1 MVKKVNK
8 DTSAKRVDKIKN
20 QQTKIKKDK
29 ELKELRQK
37 IDKEVDY
44 TLDGSVKQLFLN
56 LTKMQIPF
64 DYEHTLEEFF
74 PEGIQKDSHGN
85 YFIKIGETKTMFCAH
100 LDTYCYEYKRVWH
113 IIKDNKIS
121 TDGTTTLGGDDK
133 AGVVIMLKMIEA
145 GVPGLYYF
153 FRGEE
158 GVTSPSGTWGSKE
171 ALKSNKENFKKYDR
185 CIAFDRRDYNNI
197 IIQQMYSE
205 CCSEEFAKALIKDL
219 GEYNLR
225 YYEDETGMWCDS
237 GVFMDIIP
245 ECTNISVGY
254 VDEHTFKETQDIEH
268 LEQLANACIKIKWDE
283 LPTKRDPS
291 LSSYGVG
298 RYNYDQDYEWDGNS
312 SSGYKR
318 KKKHKG
324 VRDYVTMDDMFWH
337 IVDILESV
345 GYDSLNDNF
354 NETEEMYFQNYKSGD
369 FFGLKII
376 DFEIFISEDDSLK
389 SYEHVGDLETF
400 EKYVSLGEDVDN
412 LDDDAKRHLD
422 SISKEVGNKKE
433 QIVNNEE
440 FTNNQNA
447 AFEEF
452 TLAYPNILKK
462 IIEDIKS
469 KNLIEVSPDTWVT
482 LDETMSDRGLALD
495 YGEDNGINPDDYIE
509 WVSYYWEW
517 CIKTLDKD
525 QKETKNESIS
535 KLDTDTIFFDIAMNK
550 EKKSIKAFIEQVI
563 EKGYVDTNYKYDIYK
578 IPVNSWIEKN
588 YSKEHKQYINQLNH
602 LNFIDW
608 LKEHKKDLK
617 KYYEE

>member
-1 MVKKVNK
+1 MVKKTNENASSK
-8 DTSAKRVDKIKN
+8 KIDKIKD
-20 QQTKIKKDK
+20 QQTKLKKDR
-29 ELKELRQK
+29 ELKELRAK

-74 PEGIQKDSHGN
+74 PSNIKKDTHGN
-85 YFIKIGETKTMFCAH
+85 YYTKIGDSKSMFCGH

-113 IIKDNKIS
+113 VIKGNKIS

-133 AGVVIMLKMIEA
+133 AGIVIMLKMIEA

-158 GVTSPSGTWGSKE
+158 GVTSPSGTWGSKQ
-171 ALKSNKENFKKYDR
+171 ALKTNKEKFEKYDR
-185 CIAFDRRDYNNI
+185 CIAFDRRDTNNLI
-197 IIQQMYSE
+197 TQQMYGE
-205 CCSEEFAKALIKDL
+205 CCSEEFAEALINDL

-237 GVFMDIIP
+237 GVFMDVIP

-268 LEQLANACIKIKWDE
+268 LEKLVEACIKIKWEE

-291 LSSYGVG
+291 LVSYGVG
-298 RYNYDQDYEWDGNS
+298 RYNYDYDYEWDGNY
-312 SSGYKR
+312 SSGYKKR

-345 GYDSLNDNF
+345 GYDSLNDDF
-354 NETEEMYFQNYKSGD
+354 GEADEMYFQNYKTGD

-376 DFEIFISEDDSLK
+376 DFEIFISEDDSLQ
-389 SYEHVGDLETF
+389 SYEHVGDLDTF

-422 SISKEVGNKKE
+422 SISKEAENIE
-433 QIVNNEE
+433 LTSSED
-440 FTNNQNA
+440 FTNNQNYG
-447 AFEEF
+447 FKGF
-452 TLAYPNILKK
+452 TIDNKPLVND
-462 IIEDIKS
+462 IINDIKS
-469 KNLIEVSPDTWVT
+469 KNAIEIEEPLWIK
-482 LDETMSDRGLALD
+482 LDDKITKANLNDEYDGYLQGLNA
-495 YGEDNGINPDDYIE
+495 DDYVD
-509 WVSYYWEW
+509 WLKYNWEW
-517 CIKTLDKD
+517 CFQTVGQEIEEDKK
-525 QKETKNESIS
+525 QPT
-535 KLDTDTIFFDIAMNK
+535 KLDANTIFFDIAMNQ
-550 EKKSIKAFIEQVI
+550 ESDAIKKFIEQVI
-563 EKGYVDTNYKYDIYK
+563 DKGHVDKKDKYDTYQIA
-578 IPVNSWIEKN
+578 VNSWIKKK
-588 YSKEHKQYINQLNH
+588 YSKELNQNNNEINH
-602 LNFIDW
+602 RNFIDW

-617 KYYEE
+617 IYYED